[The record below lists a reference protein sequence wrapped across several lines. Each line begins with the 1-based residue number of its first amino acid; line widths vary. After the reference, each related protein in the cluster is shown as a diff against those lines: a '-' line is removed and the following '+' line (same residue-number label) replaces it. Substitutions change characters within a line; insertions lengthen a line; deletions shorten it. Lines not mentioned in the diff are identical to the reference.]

1 MFASD
6 SFLPSAFTDHDP
18 NMPPSAIISP
28 LSLSR
33 MATSP
38 CYFNKSTSNVPGDS
52 LYSPQSSGA
61 VRYPPPSKSSL
72 SSHLLPNGTG
82 GPNSFNGPVS
92 YDHMSRVVSPS
103 HLENNASHNSAAFPP
118 AVRVSP
124 NGMPHPRSVSAD
136 AASAPASAQIIRRL
150 AQQNARIREAWEAE
164 RKYMEANRERV
175 EEVYKEERMI
185 MEDERLAWE
194 AEKATLL
201 EQISRLKDQVAVMDV
216 DRIRLQGALQRF
228 ELEKAGKVAGFTVAV
243 PGTGTQ
249 GGGADGSTQL
259 SFPGFSS
266 QPNDARFGLSNG
278 TTERRSTNG
287 SASASVSPT
296 QIRSRFISPG
306 SSRISPSR
314 QPETSPFIPLN
325 PNMQPTT
332 ADPVDFL
339 ASPKDEEPV
348 PIVDIQIIN
357 PQLEGVPLK
366 APAIQKSTF
375 TDSGPTP
382 ENSKCSS
389 RNASPP
395 GDSSKSRRSPTQ
407 EHTLEVLAAPEPDRL
422 VMHAGHTPSHSLSVL
437 GTAPGTEVAT
447 ATGGTGGSTPT
458 LAPTDMSS
466 NPATLCDVRARF
478 DSSDLQDDAYGG
490 PDEPQPTL
498 EATDDVALKG
508 PLMVRNIPAHDEIF
522 FKRLSEKLEDVSSG
536 ADAVPTCMKTP
547 SEHEFQDPAED
558 KENSLAPN
566 RDADAASSDR
576 GSTADRDDLSDSQN
590 KDEEI
595 DVPLKLKKTANFE
608 FTFLGSMI
616 ATTSGAPTTTHLL
629 P

>member
-1 MFASD
+1 MLASD

-18 NMPPSAIISP
+18 NMPPSAVISP

-33 MATSP
+33 MATSSS
-38 CYFNKSTSNVPGDS
+38 YFDNKPTPSIPGYS

-61 VRYPPPSKSSL
+61 VRYPPQSQSFL
-72 SSHLLPNGTG
+72 SPHLLPNG
-82 GPNSFNGPVS
+82 PNGANGMNS
-92 YDHMSRVVSPS
+92 LDGAFSHDQMSRVVSPS
-103 HLENNASHNSAAFPP
+103 HAENMSTQKSSGFPP
-118 AVRVSP
+118 VVRVSP

-194 AEKATLL
+194 AEKTALL
-201 EQISRLKDQVAVMDV
+201 EQISRLKDQVTVIDADK
-216 DRIRLQGALQRF
+216 IRLQGALQRV
-228 ELEKAGKVAGFTVAV
+228 ELEKAGKVAGVTVAI
-243 PGTGTQ
+243 PGTATRSG
-249 GGGADGSTQL
+249 GGGADGPTEL
-259 SFPGFSS
+259 YFPGFSS
-266 QPNDARFGLSNG
+266 QPNDARFGFSNG
-278 TTERRSTNG
+278 TTERRPTTG
-287 SASASVSPT
+287 SASASVSPA
-296 QIRSRFISPG
+296 QIPSRFISPV

-332 ADPVDFL
+332 ADAVDFL
-339 ASPKDEEPV
+339 SSPKDEEPV

-366 APAIQKSTF
+366 APAIHKSTF
-375 TDSGPTP
+375 TDSGMTPP
-382 ENSKCSS
+382 ENSKSSS
-389 RNASPP
+389 RNASPT
-395 GDSSKSRRSPTQ
+395 GDSARSRRSPTQ

-447 ATGGTGGSTPT
+447 VADGTGGSTPT

-466 NPATLCDVRARF
+466 NPATLYDVRARG
-478 DSSDLQDDAYGG
+478 DSSDLQDDDFGG

-498 EATDDVALKG
+498 EATDDAALRG

-522 FKRLSEKLEDVSSG
+522 FKRLSEKLQDVSSG

-547 SEHEFQDPAED
+547 SEDGVAED
-558 KENSLAPN
+558 KENLLVAKP
-566 RDADAASSDR
+566 DADMASDR
-576 GSTADRDDLSDSQN
+576 GSTTDRDDASESQR
-590 KDEEI
+590 KAEEI
-595 DVPLKLKKTANFE
+595 DVPLKLRKTTNFGAP
-608 FTFLGSMI
+608 LGSMF
-616 ATTSGAPTTTHLL
+616 
-629 P
+629 

>member
-1 MFASD
+1 MLASD

-18 NMPPSAIISP
+18 NMPPSAVISP

-33 MATSP
+33 MANSP
-38 CYFNKSTSNVPGDS
+38 CYFDNKPTSNVPGHS

-61 VRYPPPSKSSL
+61 VRYPPPSQAFP
-72 SSHLLPNGTG
+72 SSHLLS
-82 GPNSFNGPVS
+82 NSTNGPSSLNGLVS
-92 YDHMSRVVSPS
+92 HDQMSRVVSQSHAENIANRNSSGFPS
-103 HLENNASHNSAAFPP
+103 T
-118 AVRVSP
+118 VRISP

-201 EQISRLKDQVAVMDV
+201 EHISRLKDQVALMEADK
-216 DRIRLQGALQRF
+216 IRLQGALQQF
-228 ELEKAGKVAGFTVAV
+228 ELDKAGKVAGVTVAI
-243 PGTGTQ
+243 PGTGTR
-249 GGGADGSTQL
+249 GGGAAGSTQP

-266 QPNDARFGLSNG
+266 QPNDVRFGLSNG
-278 TTERRSTNG
+278 TTEQRSTNG
-287 SASASVSPT
+287 SASASISPT

-332 ADPVDFL
+332 ADAVDFL
-339 ASPKDEEPV
+339 GSPKDEEPV

-357 PQLEGVPLK
+357 PKLEGVPLK

-395 GDSSKSRRSPTQ
+395 GDSAKSRRSPTQ

-447 ATGGTGGSTPT
+447 AAEGTGGSTPT

-466 NPATLCDVRARF
+466 NPATLCDVRARL
-478 DSSDLQDDAYGG
+478 DSSDLQDDAYRG

-547 SEHEFQDPAED
+547 SEHEFQGPTED
-558 KENSLAPN
+558 KENLLAPN
-566 RDADAASSDR
+566 PDADAASDR
-576 GSTADRDDLSDSQN
+576 GSTTDRDDLSDSQH
-590 KDEEI
+590 KAEEEI
-595 DVPLKLKKTANFE
+595 DVPLKLKKTTNF
-608 FTFLGSMI
+608 
-616 ATTSGAPTTTHLL
+616 GAPLGYMF
-629 P
+629 

>member
-1 MFASD
+1 MLASD

-18 NMPPSAIISP
+18 NMPPSAVISP

-38 CYFNKSTSNVPGDS
+38 CYFDNKSTTSNVPGQS

-61 VRYPPPSKSSL
+61 VRYPPTSKSFL
-72 SSHLLPNGTG
+72 QPHILPNGI
-82 GPNSFNGPVS
+82 NGPSSLNGLVS
-92 YDHMSRVVSPS
+92 YDQAPSAVSPL
-103 HLENNASHNSAAFPP
+103 HPENVAGHSSSTFPP
-118 AVRVSP
+118 ALRVSS

-201 EQISRLKDQVAVMDV
+201 EQISRLKDQVAVMAADK
-216 DRIRLQGALQRF
+216 IRLQGALQRF
-228 ELEKAGKVAGFTVAV
+228 ELDKAGKVAGVTVAI
-243 PGTGTQ
+243 PGTGTR
-249 GGGADGSTQL
+249 GGGAAGSTQL

-278 TTERRSTNG
+278 TTAERKSTNG

-314 QPETSPFIPLN
+314 QPETSPFVPLN

-339 ASPKDEEPV
+339 GSPKDEEPV

-357 PQLEGVPLK
+357 PKLEGVPLK

-395 GDSSKSRRSPTQ
+395 GDSAKSRRSPTQ

-437 GTAPGTEVAT
+437 GTAAGTEVAT
-447 ATGGTGGSTPT
+447 ATEGTGGSTPT

-466 NPATLCDVRARF
+466 NPATLCDVRARL

-498 EATDDVALKG
+498 EAADDVALKG

-547 SEHEFQDPAED
+547 SEHEFSGPAED
-558 KENSLAPN
+558 KENLVVPN
-566 RDADAASSDR
+566 RDADTASDR
-576 GSTADRDDLSDSQN
+576 GSITDRDDLSESQN
-590 KDEEI
+590 QAEEI
-595 DVPLKLKKTANFE
+595 DVPLKLKKTTNFGAP
-608 FTFLGSMI
+608 LGSMF
-616 ATTSGAPTTTHLL
+616 
-629 P
+629 

>member
-1 MFASD
+1 MLTSD

-18 NMPPSAIISP
+18 NMPPSAVISP

-33 MATSP
+33 MANSP
-38 CYFNKSTSNVPGDS
+38 CYFDNKSTSNVPGHS

-61 VRYPPPSKSSL
+61 VRYPPPSQSSL
-72 SSHLLPNGTG
+72 QPHFRPNGA
-82 GPNSFNGPVS
+82 NGSSSLNGVVS
-92 YDHMSRVVSPS
+92 YDQMSRVVSPS
-103 HLENNASHNSAAFPP
+103 HPENIASYNASAFPP
-118 AVRVSP
+118 TVRVSP

-175 EEVYKEERMI
+175 EEVYREERMI

-194 AEKATLL
+194 AEKAALL
-201 EQISRLKDQVAVMDV
+201 EHISRLKDQVAVIDADKV
-216 DRIRLQGALQRF
+216 RLQGALQRF
-228 ELEKAGKVAGFTVAV
+228 ELEKAGKVAGVTVAI
-243 PGTGTQ
+243 PGTGTR

-266 QPNDARFGLSNG
+266 QLNDARFGLSNR
-278 TTERRSTNG
+278 TTEHKSTNG
-287 SASASVSPT
+287 SASASVSPS
-296 QIRSRFISPG
+296 QIRSQFISPG

-314 QPETSPFIPLN
+314 QPETSSFFPLN

-339 ASPKDEEPV
+339 GSPKDEEPV

-395 GDSSKSRRSPTQ
+395 GDSTKSRRSPTQ

-447 ATGGTGGSTPT
+447 ATEGTGGSTPT

-466 NPATLCDVRARF
+466 NPATLCDARARLG
-478 DSSDLQDDAYGG
+478 SSDLQDDAYGG

-547 SEHEFQDPAED
+547 SEHEFPGLTED
-558 KENSLAPN
+558 KENLVAPN
-566 RDADAASSDR
+566 RDSDGASDR
-576 GSTADRDDLSDSQN
+576 GSATDRDDLSESQT
-590 KDEEI
+590 KAEEI
-595 DVPLKLKKTANFE
+595 DVPLKLKKTINFGAP
-608 FTFLGSMI
+608 LGSMF
-616 ATTSGAPTTTHLL
+616 
-629 P
+629 

>member
-1 MFASD
+1 MLASD

-18 NMPPSAIISP
+18 NMPPSAVISP

-33 MATSP
+33 MATSSS
-38 CYFNKSTSNVPGDS
+38 YFDNKPASNAPGHS

-61 VRYPPPSKSSL
+61 VRYPPQSQSFL
-72 SSHLLPNGTG
+72 SPHLLPNGA
-82 GPNSFNGPVS
+82 NGASSLNGAIS
-92 YDHMSRVVSPS
+92 YDQMSRVVSPS
-103 HLENNASHNSAAFPP
+103 HPENFASHNPSAFPP
-118 AVRVSP
+118 TVRVSP

-194 AEKATLL
+194 AEKTTLL
-201 EQISRLKDQVAVMDV
+201 GQISRLKEQVAVIDA
-216 DRIRLQGALQRF
+216 DKIRLQGALQRA
-228 ELEKAGKVAGFTVAV
+228 ELEKAGKVAGVTVAI
-243 PGTGTQ
+243 PGTGTR
-249 GGGADGSTQL
+249 GGGADGSTEL

-266 QPNDARFGLSNG
+266 QPNDARFGFSNG
-278 TTERRSTNG
+278 TTERRPTNG
-287 SASASVSPT
+287 SASASVSPA
-296 QIRSRFISPG
+296 QIRSQFISPG

-339 ASPKDEEPV
+339 GSPKDEEPV

-375 TDSGPTP
+375 TDFGPTP

-395 GDSSKSRRSPTQ
+395 GDSAKSRRSPTQ

-447 ATGGTGGSTPT
+447 AADGTGGSTPT

-466 NPATLCDVRARF
+466 NPATLCDVRARS
-478 DSSDLQDDAYGG
+478 DSSDLQDDVFGG

-547 SEHEFQDPAED
+547 SEDAFEGPTED
-558 KENSLAPN
+558 KENLLAVKQ
-566 RDADAASSDR
+566 DADAASDR
-576 GSTADRDDLSDSQN
+576 GSTTDRDDASESRS
-590 KDEEI
+590 KVEEV
-595 DVPLKLKKTANFE
+595 DVPLKLKKTINFGAP
-608 FTFLGSMI
+608 LGSMF
-616 ATTSGAPTTTHLL
+616 
-629 P
+629 

>member
-18 NMPPSAIISP
+18 NMPPSAVISP

-33 MATSP
+33 MATSS
-38 CYFNKSTSNVPGDS
+38 CYFDNKSTSNVPGHS

-61 VRYPPPSKSSL
+61 VRYPPQSQSFLSPHLPANGINGANGASSL
-72 SSHLLPNGTG
+72 NGAL
-82 GPNSFNGPVS
+82 S

-103 HLENNASHNSAAFPP
+103 HPENLANHTSAAFPP
-118 AVRVSP
+118 TVRVSP

-194 AEKATLL
+194 AEKTTLL
-201 EQISRLKDQVAVMDV
+201 EQISRLKDQVAAIDA
-216 DRIRLQGALQRF
+216 DKIRLQGALQRV
-228 ELEKAGKVAGFTVAV
+228 ELEKAGKVAGVTVAI
-243 PGTGTQ
+243 PGTGTR
-249 GGGADGSTQL
+249 GGGADGSTEL
-259 SFPGFSS
+259 YFPGFSP

-278 TTERRSTNG
+278 TTERRPANG
-287 SASASVSPT
+287 SASASVSPA
-296 QIRSRFISPG
+296 QNRSQFISPG

-339 ASPKDEEPV
+339 GSPKDEEPV

-382 ENSKCSS
+382 DNSKCSS

-395 GDSSKSRRSPTQ
+395 GDSAKSRRSPTQ

-447 ATGGTGGSTPT
+447 AADGTGGSTPT

-466 NPATLCDVRARF
+466 NPATLCDVRARG
-478 DSSDLQDDAYGG
+478 DSSDFQDDVFGG

-547 SEHEFQDPAED
+547 SEVAFEGPADDMENLLVVKRDVDTASD
-558 KENSLAPN
+558 K
-566 RDADAASSDR
+566 
-576 GSTADRDDLSDSQN
+576 GSTTDRDDASESQS
-590 KDEEI
+590 KVKEV
-595 DVPLKLKKTANFE
+595 DVPLKLKKTTNFGAP
-608 FTFLGSMI
+608 LGSMF
-616 ATTSGAPTTTHLL
+616 
-629 P
+629 

>member
-18 NMPPSAIISP
+18 NMPPSAVISP

-33 MATSP
+33 MATSS
-38 CYFNKSTSNVPGDS
+38 CYFDNKSTSNVPGRS

-61 VRYPPPSKSSL
+61 VRYSPPSQNFL
-72 SSHLLPNGTG
+72 SPHLLPNGTI
-82 GPNSFNGPVS
+82 GPSSLNGLVS
-92 YDHMSRVVSPS
+92 HDQMSRVVSPS
-103 HLENNASHNSAAFPP
+103 HPENIASHSSSAFPP
-118 AVRVSP
+118 TVRVSP

-194 AEKATLL
+194 AEKAVLL
-201 EQISRLKDQVAVMDV
+201 EQISRLKEQVAVIDADKM
-216 DRIRLQGALQRF
+216 RLQGALQLS
-228 ELEKAGKVAGFTVAV
+228 ELERPGKGAGVTVV
-243 PGTGTQ
+243 IPGTGTRR
-249 GGGADGSTQL
+249 GGADDPTQL

-278 TTERRSTNG
+278 TTERRPTNG
-287 SASASVSPT
+287 STSASVSPT

-306 SSRISPSR
+306 SSRMSPSR
-314 QPETSPFIPLN
+314 QPDTSPFIPLN

-339 ASPKDEEPV
+339 GSPKDEEPV
-348 PIVDIQIIN
+348 PIIDIQIIN
-357 PQLEGVPLK
+357 PKLEGVPLK

-389 RNASPP
+389 RNPSPP
-395 GDSSKSRRSPTQ
+395 RDSAKSRRSPTQ

-437 GTAPGTEVAT
+437 GTAPDTEVPT
-447 ATGGTGGSTPT
+447 AADGTGGSTPT
-458 LAPTDMSS
+458 LAMTDMSS
-466 NPATLCDVRARF
+466 NPATLYDVRARF
-478 DSSDLQDDAYGG
+478 DSSDLQDDACGG
-490 PDEPQPTL
+490 PDEPRPTL

-522 FKRLSEKLEDVSSG
+522 FQRLSEKLEDVSSG
-536 ADAVPTCMKTP
+536 ADAVPACMKTP
-547 SEHEFQDPAED
+547 SEHEFQGPSED
-558 KENSLAPN
+558 KENLLAPN
-566 RDADAASSDR
+566 RDADASSDR
-576 GSTADRDDLSDSQN
+576 GSTTDRDDLSETQS
-590 KDEEI
+590 KAEEI
-595 DVPLKLKKTANFE
+595 DVPLKLRKTTNF
-608 FTFLGSMI
+608 
-616 ATTSGAPTTTHLL
+616 GAPLGYMF
-629 P
+629 

>member
-1 MFASD
+1 MLTSD

-18 NMPPSAIISP
+18 NMPPSAVISP

-33 MATSP
+33 MANSP
-38 CYFNKSTSNVPGDS
+38 CYFDNKSTSNVPGHS
-52 LYSPQSSGA
+52 LYSTQSSGA
-61 VRYPPPSKSSL
+61 VRYPPPSQSSL
-72 SSHLLPNGTG
+72 QPHLRPNGANG
-82 GPNSFNGPVS
+82 LNSLNGVVS
-92 YDHMSRVVSPS
+92 YDQMSRVVSPS
-103 HLENNASHNSAAFPP
+103 HPENLASYSSSAFPP
-118 AVRVSP
+118 PVRVSP

-175 EEVYKEERMI
+175 EEVYREERMI

-201 EQISRLKDQVAVMDV
+201 EHISRLKNQVAVIDA
-216 DRIRLQGALQRF
+216 DKIRLQCALQRF
-228 ELEKAGKVAGFTVAV
+228 ELEKAGKVAGVTVAI
-243 PGTGTQ
+243 PGTGTR

-266 QPNDARFGLSNG
+266 QLNDARFGLSNG
-278 TTERRSTNG
+278 TTERKSTNG

-296 QIRSRFISPG
+296 QIRPRFISPG

-314 QPETSPFIPLN
+314 QPETLSFFPLN

-339 ASPKDEEPV
+339 GSPKDEQPV

-395 GDSSKSRRSPTQ
+395 GGSAKSRRSPTQ
-407 EHTLEVLAAPEPDRL
+407 EHTLQVLAAPEPDRL

-437 GTAPGTEVAT
+437 GTAAGTEVAT
-447 ATGGTGGSTPT
+447 ATEGTGGSTPT

-466 NPATLCDVRARF
+466 NPATLCDAKARL

-522 FKRLSEKLEDVSSG
+522 FKRLSEKLQDVSSG

-547 SEHEFQDPAED
+547 SEHEFPGPTED
-558 KENSLAPN
+558 KENLVAPN
-566 RDADAASSDR
+566 RDSDAASDR
-576 GSTADRDDLSDSQN
+576 GSATDRDDLSESQN
-590 KDEEI
+590 KAEEI
-595 DVPLKLKKTANFE
+595 DVPLKLKKTINFGAP
-608 FTFLGSMI
+608 LGSMF
-616 ATTSGAPTTTHLL
+616 
-629 P
+629 

>member
-18 NMPPSAIISP
+18 NMPPSAVISP

-33 MATSP
+33 MATSS
-38 CYFNKSTSNVPGDS
+38 CYFDNKPTSNVPGHF

-61 VRYPPPSKSSL
+61 VRYPPQSQSFL
-72 SSHLLPNGTG
+72 SPHLLPNGA
-82 GPNSFNGPVS
+82 NGASSLNGVVS
-92 YDHMSRVVSPS
+92 NDQMSRVVSPS
-103 HLENNASHNSAAFPP
+103 HPENSASHNPSAFPP
-118 AVRVSP
+118 TVRVSP

-194 AEKATLL
+194 AEKTTLL
-201 EQISRLKDQVAVMDV
+201 EQISRLKEQVAVIDA
-216 DRIRLQGALQRF
+216 DKIRLQSALQRV
-228 ELEKAGKVAGFTVAV
+228 ELEKAGKVAGVTVAI
-243 PGTGTQ
+243 PGTGTR
-249 GGGADGSTQL
+249 GGGADGSTEL
-259 SFPGFSS
+259 YFPGFSS
-266 QPNDARFGLSNG
+266 QPNDARFGFSNG
-278 TTERRSTNG
+278 TTERRPTNG
-287 SASASVSPT
+287 SASASVSPA
-296 QIRSRFISPG
+296 QIRSQFISPG

-339 ASPKDEEPV
+339 GSPKDEEPV

-395 GDSSKSRRSPTQ
+395 GDSAKSRRSPTQ

-422 VMHAGHTPSHSLSVL
+422 VMHAGHTPSHSLSAL

-447 ATGGTGGSTPT
+447 VADGTGGSTPT

-466 NPATLCDVRARF
+466 NPATLCDVRARG
-478 DSSDLQDDAYGG
+478 DSSDLQDDVFGG

-547 SEHEFQDPAED
+547 SEDAFEGPAED
-558 KENSLAPN
+558 KENLLVVKQDV
-566 RDADAASSDR
+566 DATSDR
-576 GSTADRDDLSDSQN
+576 GSTTDRDDASESRS
-590 KDEEI
+590 KVEEV
-595 DVPLKLKKTANFE
+595 DVPLKLKKTTNFGAP
-608 FTFLGSMI
+608 LGSMF
-616 ATTSGAPTTTHLL
+616 
-629 P
+629 